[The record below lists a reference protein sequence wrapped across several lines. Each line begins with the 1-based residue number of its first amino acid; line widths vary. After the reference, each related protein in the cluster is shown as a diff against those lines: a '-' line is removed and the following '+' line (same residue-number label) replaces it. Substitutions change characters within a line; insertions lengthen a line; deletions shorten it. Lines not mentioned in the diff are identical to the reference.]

1 MSGVCG
7 VADEDRKMLVF
18 LAFSAIGENNDS
30 DIDVEDTLDISSS
43 SSSSEDELVNIIL
56 VLNKKRGKLEVRPR
70 IQHYVEETIPRF
82 SDHEFKSH
90 FRNSVSI
97 SISKANSVAGRKPIP
112 NQTQLLLTLWV
123 MTTQDSYRSICDRF
137 NVGKATAIRSVQ
149 RVTYA
154 LYCLAPRFIQ
164 WPTGD

>member
-1 MSGVCG
+1 GVCG

-90 FRNSVSI
+90 FSVL
-97 SISKANSVAGRKPIP
+97 AGYAGCVHDARVFRLSLVQEYINNPAVYFP
-112 NQTQLLLTLWV
+112 NDSHIIGDAAYGIHSNQECRLSELLG
-123 MTTQDSYRSICDRF
+123 Y
-137 NVGKATAIRSVQ
+137 GKAVGVGYLTA
-149 RVTYA
+149 Y
-154 LYCLAPRFIQ
+154 P
-164 WPTGD
+164 